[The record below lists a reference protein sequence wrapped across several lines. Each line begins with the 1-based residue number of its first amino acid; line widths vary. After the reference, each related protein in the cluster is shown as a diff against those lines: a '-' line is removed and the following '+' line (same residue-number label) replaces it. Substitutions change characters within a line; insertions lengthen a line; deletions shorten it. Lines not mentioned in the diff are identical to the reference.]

1 MNRVLLNLSFEGGES
16 EQKWFDLPLNIGR
29 QETNSLLLKSWR
41 VAKQHANI
49 FYKENTLYL
58 HDLGSLG
65 GSFINTQRIYHV
77 HPLEMNDQVVIG
89 PCLIRILDIQSS
101 SLTSED
107 KTKEVATQTPVNY
120 VISSDKIEEPSAVG
134 QLALKPELQAYDN
147 QTKEQNNA
155 DSNTGITS
163 FIDTKVD
170 TKILISQRNQLHKLL
185 LDALDL
191 KRNNITMMDDSLLRE
206 EAGKLLE
213 KIIRDDKQFSNL
225 SYAEELC
232 AMVLDEAVGLGPLES
247 LLKDSSITEIMV
259 NRHDEIYIE
268 RAGKLELYPM
278 SFSSNQS
285 VVSIIDRIV
294 APIGRRIDESSP
306 MVDARLKDGS
316 RVNAVL
322 PPIAIKGA
330 NITIRKFPLKRP
342 EMRDL
347 ISLGSLDQ
355 YMSDFLDMCVKNRM
369 NIIISGGTGSGKTT
383 LLNILSNC
391 IPETERIVTIEDAA
405 ELRLNHEHLISLES
419 RPANTEGRGEISIRD
434 LVKNSL
440 RMRPD
445 RIVVGECRGG
455 EAFDMLAA
463 FNTGHE
469 GSLTTLH
476 ANTPRDAIARLE
488 VMILMAGMDI
498 PINAIREQIASSI
511 DFIIQQTRL
520 SDGRRVVSSIVEVC
534 GMESGIIKMQEIFKY
549 EKGAKAGFYGLGI
562 IPEQF
567 ERLKEQGHEID
578 ISHFNQV
585 SRGLSSQ
592 PQSLH

>member
-1 MNRVLLNLSFEGGES
+1 
-16 EQKWFDLPLNIGR
+16 
-29 QETNSLLLKSWR
+29 
-41 VAKQHANI
+41 
-49 FYKENTLYL
+49 
-58 HDLGSLG
+58 
-65 GSFINTQRIYHV
+65 
-77 HPLEMNDQVVIG
+77 
-89 PCLIRILDIQSS
+89 
-101 SLTSED
+101 
-107 KTKEVATQTPVNY
+107 
-120 VISSDKIEEPSAVG
+120 
-134 QLALKPELQAYDN
+134 
-147 QTKEQNNA
+147 
-155 DSNTGITS
+155 
-163 FIDTKVD
+163 
-170 TKILISQRNQLHKLL
+170 
-185 LDALDL
+185 
-191 KRNNITMMDDSLLRE
+191 
-206 EAGKLLE
+206 
-213 KIIRDDKQFSNL
+213 
-225 SYAEELC
+225 
-232 AMVLDEAVGLGPLES
+232 
-247 LLKDSSITEIMV
+247 
-259 NRHDEIYIE
+259 
-268 RAGKLELYPM
+268 
-278 SFSSNQS
+278 
-285 VVSIIDRIV
+285 
-294 APIGRRIDESSP
+294 
-306 MVDARLKDGS
+306 
-316 RVNAVL
+316 
-322 PPIAIKGA
+322 
-330 NITIRKFPLKRP
+330 
-342 EMRDL
+342 
-347 ISLGSLDQ
+347 
-355 YMSDFLDMCVKNRM
+355 
-369 NIIISGGTGSGKTT
+369 
-383 LLNILSNC
+383 
-391 IPETERIVTIEDAA
+391 
-405 ELRLNHEHLISLES
+405 LES

>member
-65 GSFINTQRIYHV
+65 GSVINTQRIYHV

-134 QLALKPELQAYDN
+134 KLALKPELQAYDN